1 MSWPSNRK
9 LPRLACSVW
18 RLWLERFAGQQPHR
32 RTWRAVALL
41 LALVATAAYSCRQTP
56 ADIEKHLQE
65 RLITAKPGDVIQ
77 LPEGKF
83 HFDRTLSLTV
93 DKVTLRGAG
102 MDKTILSFA
111 GQKEG
116 AQGLLV
122 KANDFVIEDI
132 GIEDSAGD
140 ALTVQGGTN
149 TIIRRVRA
157 EWTRGPNPAN
167 GPYAIYPVE
176 CKNLLVEESVARG
189 AADAGIYVG
198 QSENVVLRKNRS
210 EYNVDGY
217 EIENSENV
225 DAYENVATHNTGGMG
240 VFNLPNLPRQ
250 GGKHVR
256 VFSNQIAD
264 NNTANFAPVSLGPIH
279 DLPSGT
285 GIYIMAIKDVEVF
298 GNKIKNNNSV
308 NVFLIHYDTGVG
320 DSLQETASSPITQ
333 EIFKPGDKRYYPFL
347 QQVYLHDNDISGGG
361 KAPDSRIAVLK
372 GMADALGGSLPDI
385 LYDGRVDPAW
395 PKKGSNPGEICVG
408 SNGEA
413 SFLNFDAANNMKH
426 PVRDVK
432 NYSCTL
438 PALSAVSIPNLTASA
453 PASSTAAQ

>member
-1 MSWPSNRK
+1 MP
-9 LPRLACSVW
+9 LC
-18 RLWLERFAGQQPHR
+18 
-32 RTWRAVALL
+32 
-41 LALVATAAYSCRQTP
+41 ALVLAGAVCSCGQTP

-65 RLITAKPGDVIQ
+65 QLITAKPGAVIE

-93 DKVTLRGAG
+93 DKVTLRGKG
-102 MDKTILSFA
+102 MVKTILSFA

-122 KANDFVIEDI
+122 KANDFTIEDI

-140 ALTVQGGTN
+140 ALTIQGGTN
-149 TIIRRVRA
+149 IIVRRVRA
-157 EWTRGPNPAN
+157 EWTRGANAAN

-198 QSENVVLRKNRS
+198 QSENVIIRKNRS

-256 VFSNQIAD
+256 VYNNQIVD
-264 NNTANFAPVSLGPIH
+264 NNTPNFAPVSLGPIH
-279 DLPSGT
+279 DLPTGT
-285 GIYIMAIKDVEVF
+285 GIYVMAIKDVEVF
-298 GNKIKNNNSV
+298 GNKIQNNNTV

-320 DSLQETASSPITQ
+320 DSLRETASSAITQ
-333 EIFKPGDKRYYPFL
+333 QIFKPGDTRYYPFV

-361 KAPDSRIAVLK
+361 KSPDSRIAVMK
-372 GMADALGGSLPDI
+372 AMADALGGSLPDI
-385 LYDGRVDPAW
+385 LYDGRIDPAW
-395 PKKGSNPGEICVG
+395 KKKGANPGDVCLG
-408 SNGEA
+408 SNGAA
-413 SFLNFDAANNMKH
+413 SFLNFDAAGGMKH

-432 NYSCTL
+432 NYACTL
-438 PALSAVSIPNLTASA
+438 PPLAAVSIPNLAAASPPSGT
-453 PASSTAAQ
+453 PAQ